1 MRQRVGIGTVV
12 LGCAVGAATAVA
24 IGATRWRR
32 AIDAAVG
39 RLSDRQA
46 AHEQEADTTPTAA
59 ALDLPAD
66 LPAPV
71 ARYFT
76 FAMAPAQPRIRRA
89 RVRWA
94 GELRMPGSQGW
105 APFRAVQHF
114 SVRPPGFVWDATVRM
129 APMLTVRVLD
139 RYIAGEAASQARVAA
154 LVSLGSQR
162 GTPELAQASLMR
174 QLAEM
179 VWLPTALLPSEG
191 VTWTAIDERTARA
204 TLADDGIRASLDFH
218 FGDLGQIVG
227 FSGERH
233 RDVGGQLVLTPW
245 RGRFR
250 DYARAGGL
258 MVPMAAEVEW
268 MTPEGRLPVWRGQP
282 IGIGYAFGPG

>member
-1 MRQRVGIGTVV
+1 MRRRVGFGTVA
-12 LGCAVGAATAVA
+12 LGCAAGAAAAIA
-24 IGATRWRR
+24 IGARRWDR

-39 RLSDRQA
+39 RLSDHEAGFDA
-46 AHEQEADTTPTAA
+46 ANAASAA
-59 ALDLPAD
+59 APIELPTN

-71 ARYFT
+71 ARYFA
-76 FAMAPAQPRIRRA
+76 FAMLPAQPRIRRA
-89 RVRWA
+89 RIRWA
-94 GELRMPGSQGW
+94 GELRAAVNQNW

-114 SVRPPGFVWDATVRM
+114 SVQPPGSVWDATVRM
-129 APMLTVRVLD
+129 GPMLTVRVLD
-139 RYIAGEAASQARVAA
+139 HYVGGEASSQARVAA
-154 LVSLGSQR
+154 LVSLGDQR
-162 GTPELAQASLMR
+162 GTPELAAASLVR
-174 QLAEM
+174 QLAER

-191 VTWTAIDERTARA
+191 VAWTAIDEHTARA
-204 TLADDGIRASLDFH
+204 TLADRGTSVWLDFH
-218 FGDLGQIVG
+218 FGGSGEIVG

-233 RDVGGQLVLTPW
+233 RDVNGQLVLTPW

-268 MTPEGRLPVWRGQP
+268 IPPEGTLPVWRGQP